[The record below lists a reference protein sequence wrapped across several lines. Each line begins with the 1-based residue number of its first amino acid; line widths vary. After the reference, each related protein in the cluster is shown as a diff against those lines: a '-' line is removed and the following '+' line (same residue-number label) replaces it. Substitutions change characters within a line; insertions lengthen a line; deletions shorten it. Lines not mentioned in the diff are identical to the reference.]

1 MEVAVK
7 VKLKIVEEAED
18 KVGAIRK
25 VEGKAEEEGEEV
37 EGKVEGKLIVEGK
50 LMAKYRRAAK
60 ENGEDKKLTEV
71 NADRHKW
78 IQTF

>member
-1 MEVAVK
+1 MEAEMEVAVK

-25 VEGKAEEEGEEV
+25 VEGKAEEEGEPE
-37 EGKVEGKLIVEGK
+37 EGK

>member
-1 MEVAVK
+1 
-7 VKLKIVEEAED
+7 
-18 KVGAIRK
+18 
-25 VEGKAEEEGEEV
+25 
-37 EGKVEGKLIVEGK
+37 
-50 LMAKYRRAAK
+50 MAKYRRAAK